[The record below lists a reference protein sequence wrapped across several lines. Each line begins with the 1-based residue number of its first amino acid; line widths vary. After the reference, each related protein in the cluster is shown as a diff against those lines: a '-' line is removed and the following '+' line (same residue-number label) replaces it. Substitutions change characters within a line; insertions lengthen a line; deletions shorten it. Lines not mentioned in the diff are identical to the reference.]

1 MTNQK
6 NRFFTFVVSCCPGAG
21 EMYMGL
27 YKQGIGLMGL
37 FFGVGAF
44 VAWLGLG
51 EFLLFICPIIWFY
64 SFFHTHSLRG
74 MSEEAFAEVEDRFF
88 FEDYVDWNRDW
99 QFTKKHRRLFGVVLL
114 VVALSVLW
122 REAMYLLG
130 DFFYVPDFLWGVSR
144 SVPQIIIAILILA
157 AALHFMREPKE
168 TPAVTEEMAE
178 QAKETEE

>member
-37 FFGVGAF
+37 FFGTGAL

-51 EFLLFICPIIWFY
+51 EFLLFICPIVWCY

-74 MSEEAFAEVEDRFF
+74 MSEEAFAAVEDKFF
-88 FEDYVDWNRDW
+88 FEDYVDWSRDW

-114 VVALSVLW
+114 LIALSVLW
-122 REAMYLLG
+122 RQGMNLLG
-130 DFFYVPDFLWGVSR
+130 YYFSIPNFLWGLS
-144 SVPQIIIAILILA
+144 SSLPQLVIAVVILVV
-157 AALHFMREPKE
+157 ALRLMREPKE
-168 TPAVTEEMAE
+168 ENA
-178 QAKETEE
+178 ETEEAAEETEE